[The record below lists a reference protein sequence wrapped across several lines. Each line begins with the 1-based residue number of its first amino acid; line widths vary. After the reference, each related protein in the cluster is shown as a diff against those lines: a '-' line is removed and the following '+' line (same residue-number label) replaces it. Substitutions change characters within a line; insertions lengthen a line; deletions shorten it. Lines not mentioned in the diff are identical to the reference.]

1 MVTPAG
7 LEPGQIVP
15 PPRHS
20 KRVGLGSPLAAC
32 SMYGDLTCSVHTVNN
47 FHCFAIIKRMYVFVS
62 EDHMLDWQLCQI
74 CYPLEMK
81 LLLTDWGGGI
91 NKAWKETDETEKNS
105 PPIKICLKDNIVP
118 FPGIKIYWGGGLD
131 NGRFTATLLH
141 HRSLYSHCVVYVVLH

>member
-1 MVTPAG
+1 MVNLYLLINIERVSKHSVTILGQCVVTPAG

-15 PPRHS
+15 PPS

-81 LLLTDWGGGI
+81 LLLTDLVGCVCVGGG
-91 NKAWKETDETEKNS
+91 
-105 PPIKICLKDNIVP
+105 
-118 FPGIKIYWGGGLD
+118 G
-131 NGRFTATLLH
+131 
-141 HRSLYSHCVVYVVLH
+141 